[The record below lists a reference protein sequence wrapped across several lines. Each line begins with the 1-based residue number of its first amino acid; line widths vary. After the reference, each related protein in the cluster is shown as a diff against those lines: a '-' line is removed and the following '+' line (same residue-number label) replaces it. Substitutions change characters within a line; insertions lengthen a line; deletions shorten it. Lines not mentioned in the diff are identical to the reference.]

1 MITIDLITG
10 FLGSGKTTF
19 IEKYARWLVAKGE
32 RVCILEN
39 DYGAINIDRVL
50 LQDLL
55 GPNCELEMVVGGDGA
70 EAHQRRFRTK
80 LISMAMLGYTR
91 VLVEPSGIYDIDEFF
106 DTLYEEPL
114 DRWYEVGSVLAIVD
128 ARLDPALSAA
138 SRYLL
143 ASEAANAGKIILSK
157 LPAAASTP
165 EAAETQP
172 EANRTA
178 GIDTDRRDDRRQGA
192 MTAAVDDTEQS
203 ATTAAVVDIDQ
214 HPTVAQNDTIRQTLA
229 ILNQVMEEL
238 QCTRRFAYPADV
250 LAKPWAQLEDA
261 DFRMLENAGYRHVS
275 FLKQAVAE
283 EDAYQSLFYMHYE
296 TTPEDLQTRV
306 LKLLMDPAAG
316 HVLRIKGFS
325 SGLEL
330 NVTKDERHFRPLTAP
345 TEDVIIVIGED
356 LRKDIVTSYFPGAV
370 TV

>member
-128 ARLDPALSAA
+128 ARLDPTLSEA

-143 ASEAANAGKIILSK
+143 ASEAANAGKLILSK

-165 EAAETQP
+165 EPDEVPP

-178 GIDTDRRDDRRQGA
+178 GIDADRRDDRRQGA
-192 MTAAVDDTEQS
+192 MTAAV
-203 ATTAAVVDIDQ
+203 VDIDQ
-214 HPTVAQNDTIRQTLA
+214 HTADAQNDAIRQTLA
-229 ILNQVMEEL
+229 ILNQAMEEL

-250 LAKPWAQLEDA
+250 LAKPWDKLEDA
-261 DFRMLENAGYRHVS
+261 DFQMLEAAGYRHVS
-275 FLKQAVAE
+275 FLKKAVAE
-283 EDAYQSLFYMHYE
+283 EYAYQSLFYMHYE
-296 TTPEDLQTRV
+296 TTPKDLQTRV
-306 LKLLMDPAAG
+306 LKLLTDPAAG

-330 NVTKDERHFRPLTAP
+330 NVSKDERHFRPLTTP
-345 TEDVIIVIGED
+345 TEDVIIVIGEG
-356 LRKDIVTSYFPGAV
+356 LRKDVVATYFPGAV

>member
-19 IEKYARWLVAKGE
+19 IEKYARWLVARGE

-91 VLVEPSGIYDIDEFF
+91 VLVEPSGIYDVDEFF
-106 DTLYEEPL
+106 DTLYEDPL

-128 ARLDPALSAA
+128 ARLDPDLSPA

-157 LPAAASTP
+157 L
-165 EAAETQP
+165 
-172 EANRTA
+172 
-178 GIDTDRRDDRRQGA
+178 
-192 MTAAVDDTEQS
+192 AVD
-203 ATTAAVVDIDQ
+203 
-214 HPTVAQNDTIRQTLA
+214 AQNDTIRQTLA
-229 ILNQVMEEL
+229 ILNQAMEEL
-238 QCTRRFAYPADV
+238 QCARRFAYPADV
-250 LAKPWAQLEDA
+250 LAKPWDQLEDA
-261 DFRMLENAGYRHVS
+261 DFQMLEAAGYRHVS
-275 FLKQAVAE
+275 FLKKAVAE

-306 LKLLMDPAAG
+306 LKLLTDPAAG

-330 NVTKDERHFRPLTAP
+330 NVTKDERHFRPLTTP
-345 TEDVIIVIGED
+345 TEDVIIVIGEG
-356 LRKDIVTSYFPGAV
+356 LRKDVVATYFPGAV

>member
-106 DTLYEEPL
+106 DSLYEEPL

-128 ARLDPALSAA
+128 ARLDPDLSPA

-143 ASEAANAGKIILSK
+143 ASEAAGAGKIILSK
-157 LPAAASTP
+157 LS
-165 EAAETQP
+165 E
-172 EANRTA
+172 
-178 GIDTDRRDDRRQGA
+178 DT
-192 MTAAVDDTEQS
+192 
-203 ATTAAVVDIDQ
+203 
-214 HPTVAQNDTIRQTLA
+214 QNDAIAQTLA
-229 ILNQVMEEL
+229 LLNQAMEEV
-238 QCTRRFAYPADV
+238 QCARRFAYPADV
-250 LAKPWAQLEDA
+250 LAKPWDQLEDT
-261 DFRMLENAGYRHVS
+261 DFQMLEAAGYRHVS
-275 FLKQAVAE
+275 FLKKAVAE

-296 TTPEDLQTRV
+296 TTPEDLQVRV
-306 LKLLMDPAAG
+306 LKLLEDPAAG

-330 NVTKDERHFRPLTAP
+330 NVTKDERHFRPLSVP
-345 TEDVIIVIGED
+345 TEDVIIVIGEA
-356 LRKDIVTSYFPGAV
+356 LRKDIVAGYFPGAV

>member
-114 DRWYEVGSVLAIVD
+114 DRWYELGSVLAIVD
-128 ARLDPALSAA
+128 AQLDPDLSPA

-143 ASEAANAGKIILSK
+143 ATEAAGAGKIILSK
-157 LPAAASTP
+157 LS
-165 EAAETQP
+165 E
-172 EANRTA
+172 
-178 GIDTDRRDDRRQGA
+178 DT
-192 MTAAVDDTEQS
+192 
-203 ATTAAVVDIDQ
+203 
-214 HPTVAQNDTIRQTLA
+214 QNDVIGQTLA
-229 ILNQVMEEL
+229 VLNQAMEEV
-238 QCTRRFAYPADV
+238 QCARRFAYPADV
-250 LAKPWAQLEDA
+250 LAKPWGQLEDT
-261 DFRMLENAGYRHVS
+261 DFQMLEAAGYRHVS
-275 FLKQAVAE
+275 FLKKAVAE

-296 TTPEDLQTRV
+296 TTPEDLQARV
-306 LKLLMDPAAG
+306 LKLLVDPAAG

-330 NVTKDERHFRPLTAP
+330 NVTKDERHFRPLSVP
-345 TEDVIIVIGED
+345 TEDVIIVIGEG
-356 LRKDIVTSYFPGAV
+356 LRKDIVAGYFPGAV

>member
-128 ARLDPALSAA
+128 ARLDPELSPA

-157 LPAAASTP
+157 LPAAALMP
-165 EAAETQP
+165 EDTETQP
-172 EANRTA
+172 AEDSATRIEV
-178 GIDTDRRDDRRQGA
+178 GRRDAQQHT
-192 MTAAVDDTEQS
+192 M
-203 ATTAAVVDIDQ
+203 TAAVVDIDQ
-214 HPTVAQNDTIRQTLA
+214 HPTVAQDDVVAQTLA
-229 ILNQVMEEL
+229 ILNQAMAEV

-250 LAKPWAQLEDA
+250 LAKPWDQLEDA
-261 DFRMLENAGYRHVS
+261 DFQMLAAAGYRHVS
-275 FLKQAVAE
+275 FLKRAVAE

-296 TTPEDLQTRV
+296 TTAKDLQARV
-306 LKLLMDPAAG
+306 LKLLEDPAAG

-330 NVTKDERHFRPLTAP
+330 NVTKDERHFCPLTTP
-345 TEDVIIVIGED
+345 TEDVIIVIGEG
-356 LRKDIVTSYFPGAV
+356 LRKDIVAGYFPGAV

>member
-55 GPNCELEMVVGGDGA
+55 GPNCELEMVVSGDGA

-91 VLVEPSGIYDIDEFF
+91 VLVEPSGIYDVDEFF

-128 ARLDPALSAA
+128 ARLDPGLSPA

-143 ASEAANAGKIILSK
+143 ATEAAGAGKIILSK
-157 LPAAASTP
+157 MS
-165 EAAETQP
+165 E
-172 EANRTA
+172 
-178 GIDTDRRDDRRQGA
+178 DT
-192 MTAAVDDTEQS
+192 
-203 ATTAAVVDIDQ
+203 
-214 HPTVAQNDTIRQTLA
+214 QNDTIAQTLA
-229 ILNQVMEEL
+229 ILNQAMEEV

-250 LAKPWAQLEDA
+250 LAKPWDQLEDT
-261 DFRMLENAGYRHVS
+261 DFQMLEAAGYRHVS
-275 FLKQAVAE
+275 FLKKAITE

-296 TTPEDLQTRV
+296 TTPEDLQARV
-306 LKLLMDPAAG
+306 LKLLVDPAAG

-330 NVTKDERHFRPLTAP
+330 NVTKDERHFRPLSVP
-345 TEDVIIVIGED
+345 TEDVIIVIGEG
-356 LRKDIVTSYFPGAV
+356 LRKDIVAGYFPGAV

>member
-19 IEKYARWLVAKGE
+19 IEKYARWLVARGE

-91 VLVEPSGIYDIDEFF
+91 VLVEPSGIYDVDEFF

-114 DRWYEVGSVLAIVD
+114 DRWYEVGSVLAIID
-128 ARLDPALSAA
+128 ARLDPELSAA

-143 ASEAANAGKIILSK
+143 ASEAAGAGKIILSK
-157 LPAAASTP
+157 LPAAALTP
-165 EAAETQP
+165 EDTETQP
-172 EANRTA
+172 AEDSAARIEA
-178 GIDTDRRDDRRQGA
+178 DRRDARQ
-192 MTAAVDDTEQS
+192 QR
-203 ATTAAVVDIDQ
+203 ATTAAVDNIDQ
-214 HPTVAQNDTIRQTLA
+214 HPTDVQNDIAQTLA
-229 ILNQVMEEL
+229 ILNQAMEEV
-238 QCTRRFAYPADV
+238 QCARRFAYPADV
-250 LAKPWAQLEDA
+250 LAKPWDQLEDA
-261 DFRMLENAGYRHVS
+261 DFQMLENAGYRHVGY
-275 FLKQAVAE
+275 LKKAVAE
-283 EDAYQSLFYMHYE
+283 EDAYRSLFYMHYE

-306 LKLLMDPAAG
+306 LKLLTDPAAG
-316 HVLRIKGFS
+316 RILRIKGFS

-330 NVTKDERHFRPLTAP
+330 NITKDERHFRPLTAP
-345 TEDVIIVIGED
+345 TEDVIIVIGEG
-356 LRKDIVTSYFPGAV
+356 LRKDVVATYFPGAV

>member
-91 VLVEPSGIYDIDEFF
+91 VLVEPSGIYDVDEFF

-114 DRWYEVGSVLAIVD
+114 DRWYELGSVLTIID
-128 ARLDPALSAA
+128 ARLDPGLSSA

-143 ASEAANAGKIILSK
+143 ASEAAGAGKIILSK
-157 LPAAASTP
+157 LS
-165 EAAETQP
+165 E
-172 EANRTA
+172 
-178 GIDTDRRDDRRQGA
+178 DT
-192 MTAAVDDTEQS
+192 
-203 ATTAAVVDIDQ
+203 
-214 HPTVAQNDTIRQTLA
+214 QNDTIAQTLA
-229 ILNQVMEEL
+229 LLNQAMEEL
-238 QCTRRFAYPADV
+238 QCSRRFSYPNDV
-250 LAKPWAQLEDA
+250 LAKPWDQLEDA
-261 DFRMLENAGYRHVS
+261 DFQMLEAAGYRHDS
-275 FLKQAVAE
+275 FLKKAVTE

-296 TTPEDLQTRV
+296 TTPEDLRARV
-306 LKLLMDPAAG
+306 LKLLEDPAAG

-356 LRKDIVTSYFPGAV
+356 LRKDIVAGYFPGAV

>member
-19 IEKYARWLVAKGE
+19 IERYARWLVAKGE

-114 DRWYEVGSVLAIVD
+114 DRWYKLGSVLAIVD
-128 ARLDPALSAA
+128 ARLDPELSAA

-143 ASEAANAGKIILSK
+143 ASEAAGAGKIILSK
-157 LPAAASTP
+157 LTAAASAP
-165 EAAETQP
+165 EADETQP
-172 EANRTA
+172 SASSG
-178 GIDTDRRDDRRQGA
+178 GIDEACPDDHP
-192 MTAAVDDTEQS
+192 QS
-203 ATTAAVVDIDQ
+203 AMNAAVVDIDQ
-214 HPTVAQNDTIRQTLA
+214 HPTDVQNDIARTLA
-229 ILNQVMEEL
+229 LLNQAMEEV

-250 LAKPWAQLEDA
+250 LAKPWDQLEDT
-261 DFRMLENAGYRHVS
+261 DFQMLEAAGYRHVS
-275 FLKQAVAE
+275 FLKKAVAE

-296 TTPEDLQTRV
+296 TTPEDLQARV
-306 LKLLMDPAAG
+306 LKLLEDPAAG

-330 NVTKDERHFRPLTAP
+330 NVTKDKRHFRPLTAP
-345 TEDVIIVIGED
+345 TEDVIIVIGEG
-356 LRKDIVTSYFPGAV
+356 LRKDIVAGYFPGAV

>member
-19 IEKYARWLVAKGE
+19 IEKYARWLVTKGE

-91 VLVEPSGIYDIDEFF
+91 VLVEPSGIYDVDEFF

-128 ARLDPALSAA
+128 ARLDPELSAA

-143 ASEAANAGKIILSK
+143 ASEAAGAGKIILSK
-157 LPAAASTP
+157 L
-165 EAAETQP
+165 
-172 EANRTA
+172 
-178 GIDTDRRDDRRQGA
+178 TD
-192 MTAAVDDTEQS
+192 V
-203 ATTAAVVDIDQ
+203 
-214 HPTVAQNDTIRQTLA
+214 QNDIARTLVL
-229 ILNQVMEEL
+229 LNQAMEEV

-250 LAKPWAQLEDA
+250 LAKPWDQLEDA
-261 DFRMLENAGYRHVS
+261 DFQMLEAAGYRHVS
-275 FLKQAVAE
+275 FLKKAVAE

-296 TTPEDLQTRV
+296 TTPEDLQARV
-306 LKLLMDPAAG
+306 LKLLEDPAAG

-356 LRKDIVTSYFPGAV
+356 LRKDIVAGYFPGAV

>member
-19 IEKYARWLVAKGE
+19 IKKYARWLVAKGE

-91 VLVEPSGIYDIDEFF
+91 VLVEPSGIYDVDEFF

-114 DRWYEVGSVLAIVD
+114 DRWYELGSVLTIVD
-128 ARLDPALSAA
+128 ARLDPGLSPA

-157 LPAAASTP
+157 LS
-165 EAAETQP
+165 E
-172 EANRTA
+172 
-178 GIDTDRRDDRRQGA
+178 DT
-192 MTAAVDDTEQS
+192 
-203 ATTAAVVDIDQ
+203 
-214 HPTVAQNDTIRQTLA
+214 QNDIIGQTLA
-229 ILNQVMEEL
+229 ILNQAMEEL
-238 QCTRRFAYPADV
+238 QCSRRFSYPNDV
-250 LAKPWAQLEDA
+250 LAKPWDQLEDS
-261 DFRMLENAGYRHVS
+261 DFRMLEAAGYRHVS
-275 FLKQAVAE
+275 FLKKAVAE
-283 EDAYQSLFYMHYE
+283 EGAYQSLFYMHYE
-296 TTPEDLQTRV
+296 TTPEDLRARV
-306 LKLLMDPAAG
+306 LKLLEDPAAG

-345 TEDVIIVIGED
+345 TEDVIIVIGEA
-356 LRKDIVTSYFPGAV
+356 LRKDIVAGYFPGAV

>member
-19 IEKYARWLVAKGE
+19 IENYARWLVAKGE

-114 DRWYEVGSVLAIVD
+114 DRWYELGSVLAIVD
-128 ARLDPALSAA
+128 ARLDPDLSPA

-143 ASEAANAGKIILSK
+143 ATEAAGAGKIILSK
-157 LPAAASTP
+157 LS
-165 EAAETQP
+165 E
-172 EANRTA
+172 
-178 GIDTDRRDDRRQGA
+178 DT
-192 MTAAVDDTEQS
+192 
-203 ATTAAVVDIDQ
+203 
-214 HPTVAQNDTIRQTLA
+214 QNDVIGQTLA
-229 ILNQVMEEL
+229 VLNQAMEEV

-250 LAKPWAQLEDA
+250 LAKPWDQLA
-261 DFRMLENAGYRHVS
+261 DTDFQMLEAAGYRHVS
-275 FLKQAVAE
+275 FLKKAITE

-296 TTPEDLQTRV
+296 TTPEDLKVRV
-306 LKLLMDPAAG
+306 LKLLVDPAAG

-330 NVTKDERHFRPLTAP
+330 NVTKDERHFRPLSTP

-356 LRKDIVTSYFPGAV
+356 LRKDIVAGYFPGAV

>member
-55 GPNCELEMVVGGDGA
+55 GPKCELEMVVGGDGA

-128 ARLDPALSAA
+128 ARLDPGLSPA

-157 LPAAASTP
+157 LAA
-165 EAAETQP
+165 
-172 EANRTA
+172 
-178 GIDTDRRDDRRQGA
+178 D
-192 MTAAVDDTEQS
+192 
-203 ATTAAVVDIDQ
+203 
-214 HPTVAQNDTIRQTLA
+214 AQNGIAQTLA
-229 ILNQVMEEL
+229 LLNQAMEEL

-250 LAKPWAQLEDA
+250 LAKPWEQLEDA
-261 DFRMLENAGYRHVS
+261 DFQMLENAGYRHVS
-275 FLKQAVAE
+275 FLKKAVAE

-296 TTPEDLQTRV
+296 TTPEDLKERV
-306 LKLLMDPAAG
+306 LKLLVDPAAG

-330 NVTKDERHFRPLTAP
+330 NVTKDERHFRPLTVP
-345 TEDVIIVIGED
+345 TEDVIIVIGEG
-356 LRKDIVTSYFPGAV
+356 LRKDVVASYFPGAV

>member
-1 MITIDLITG
+1 MIKIDLITG

-19 IEKYARWLVAKGE
+19 IEKYARWLVARGE

-128 ARLDPALSAA
+128 ARLDPDLSPA

-143 ASEAANAGKIILSK
+143 ATEAAGAGKIILSK
-157 LPAAASTP
+157 LS
-165 EAAETQP
+165 E
-172 EANRTA
+172 
-178 GIDTDRRDDRRQGA
+178 DT
-192 MTAAVDDTEQS
+192 
-203 ATTAAVVDIDQ
+203 
-214 HPTVAQNDTIRQTLA
+214 QNDTIGQTLA
-229 ILNQVMEEL
+229 VLNQAMEEL

-250 LAKPWAQLEDA
+250 LAKPWDQLEDT
-261 DFRMLENAGYRHVS
+261 DFQMLEAAGYRHVS
-275 FLKQAVAE
+275 FLKKAIAE

-296 TTPEDLQTRV
+296 TTPEDLQARV
-306 LKLLMDPAAG
+306 LKLLVDPAAG

-330 NVTKDERHFRPLTAP
+330 NVTKDERHFRPLSVP
-345 TEDVIIVIGED
+345 TEDVIIVIGEG
-356 LRKDIVTSYFPGAV
+356 LRKDIVAGYFPGAV

>member
-19 IEKYARWLVAKGE
+19 IENYARWLVAKGE

-114 DRWYEVGSVLAIVD
+114 DRWYELGSVLTIVD
-128 ARLDPALSAA
+128 ARLDPGLSPA

-143 ASEAANAGKIILSK
+143 ATEAAGAGKIILSK
-157 LPAAASTP
+157 LS
-165 EAAETQP
+165 E
-172 EANRTA
+172 
-178 GIDTDRRDDRRQGA
+178 DT
-192 MTAAVDDTEQS
+192 
-203 ATTAAVVDIDQ
+203 
-214 HPTVAQNDTIRQTLA
+214 QNDVIGQTLA
-229 ILNQVMEEL
+229 VLNQAMEEV

-250 LAKPWAQLEDA
+250 LAKPWDQLEDT
-261 DFRMLENAGYRHVS
+261 DFQMLEAAGYRHVS
-275 FLKQAVAE
+275 FLKKAIAE

-296 TTPEDLQTRV
+296 TTPEDLQARV
-306 LKLLMDPAAG
+306 LKLLVDPAAG

-330 NVTKDERHFRPLTAP
+330 NVTKDERHFRPLSVP
-345 TEDVIIVIGED
+345 TEDVIIVIGEG
-356 LRKDIVTSYFPGAV
+356 LRKDIVAGYFPGSV

>member
-19 IEKYARWLVAKGE
+19 IEKYARWLIAKGD

-55 GPNCELEMVVGGDGA
+55 GPNCELEMVVGGDEA
-70 EAHQRRFRTK
+70 KAHQRRFRTK
-80 LISMAMLGYTR
+80 LISMAMLSYTR

-114 DRWYEVGSVLAIVD
+114 DRWYELGSVLTIVD
-128 ARLDPALSAA
+128 AQLDPDLSPA

-143 ASEAANAGKIILSK
+143 ATEAAGAGKIILSK
-157 LPAAASTP
+157 LS
-165 EAAETQP
+165 EDTQSDVI
-172 EANRTA
+172 
-178 GIDTDRRDDRRQGA
+178 G
-192 MTAAVDDTEQS
+192 
-203 ATTAAVVDIDQ
+203 
-214 HPTVAQNDTIRQTLA
+214 QTLA
-229 ILNQVMEEL
+229 VLNQAMEEL
-238 QCTRRFAYPADV
+238 QCARRFAYPADV
-250 LAKPWAQLEDA
+250 LAKPWDQLEDT
-261 DFRMLENAGYRHVS
+261 DFQMLEAAGYRHVS
-275 FLKQAVAE
+275 FLKKAITE

-296 TTPEDLQTRV
+296 TTPEDLQARV
-306 LKLLMDPAAG
+306 LKLLVDPAAG

-330 NVTKDERHFRPLTAP
+330 NVTKDERHFRPLSVP
-345 TEDVIIVIGED
+345 TEDVIIVIGEG
-356 LRKDIVTSYFPGAV
+356 LRKDIVAGYFPGAV

>member
-1 MITIDLITG
+1 MIKIDLITG

-19 IEKYARWLVAKGE
+19 IERYARWLVAKGE

-70 EAHQRRFRTK
+70 VAHQRRFRTK

-114 DRWYEVGSVLAIVD
+114 DRWYEVGSVLTIVD
-128 ARLDPALSAA
+128 ARLDPGLSPA

-157 LPAAASTP
+157 LPVTASVPKDDETLP
-165 EAAETQP
+165 AE
-172 EANRTA
+172 
-178 GIDTDRRDDRRQGA
+178 DS
-192 MTAAVDDTEQS
+192 AAVDN
-203 ATTAAVVDIDQ
+203 IDQ
-214 HPTVAQNDTIRQTLA
+214 HPVRAQNDVIGQTLA
-229 ILNQVMEEL
+229 VLNQTMEEV

-250 LAKPWAQLEDA
+250 LAKPWDQLEDS
-261 DFRMLENAGYRHVS
+261 DFQMLEAAGYRHVS
-275 FLKQAVAE
+275 FLKKAVAE

-296 TTPEDLQTRV
+296 TTPEDLKARV
-306 LKLLMDPAAG
+306 LRLLEDPAAG

-330 NVTKDERHFRPLTAP
+330 NVTKDERHFRPLSVP
-345 TEDVIIVIGED
+345 TEDVIIVIGEA
-356 LRKDIVTSYFPGAV
+356 LRKDIVTGYFPGAV

>member
-114 DRWYEVGSVLAIVD
+114 DRWYELGSVLAIVD
-128 ARLDPALSAA
+128 ARLDPDLSPA

-143 ASEAANAGKIILSK
+143 ATEAAGAGKIILSK
-157 LPAAASTP
+157 LS
-165 EAAETQP
+165 E
-172 EANRTA
+172 
-178 GIDTDRRDDRRQGA
+178 DT
-192 MTAAVDDTEQS
+192 
-203 ATTAAVVDIDQ
+203 
-214 HPTVAQNDTIRQTLA
+214 QNDTIAQTLA
-229 ILNQVMEEL
+229 ILNQAMEEV

-250 LAKPWAQLEDA
+250 LAKPWDQLEDT
-261 DFRMLENAGYRHVS
+261 DFQMLEAAGYRHVS
-275 FLKQAVAE
+275 FLKKAIAE

-296 TTPEDLQTRV
+296 TTPEDLQARV
-306 LKLLMDPAAG
+306 LKLLVDPAAG

-330 NVTKDERHFRPLTAP
+330 NVTKDERHFRPLSVP
-345 TEDVIIVIGED
+345 TEDVIIVIGEG
-356 LRKDIVTSYFPGAV
+356 LRKDIVAGYFPGAV

>member
-1 MITIDLITG
+1 MIKIDLITG

-19 IEKYARWLVAKGE
+19 IERYARWLVAKGE

-91 VLVEPSGIYDIDEFF
+91 VLVEPSGIYDVDEFF

-114 DRWYEVGSVLAIVD
+114 DRWYELGSVLTIVD
-128 ARLDPALSAA
+128 ARLDPGLSPA

-157 LPAAASTP
+157 LPVTASVPKDDETLP
-165 EAAETQP
+165 AE
-172 EANRTA
+172 
-178 GIDTDRRDDRRQGA
+178 DS
-192 MTAAVDDTEQS
+192 AAVDN
-203 ATTAAVVDIDQ
+203 IDQ
-214 HPTVAQNDTIRQTLA
+214 HPVRAQNDVIGQTLA
-229 ILNQVMEEL
+229 VLNQAMEEV

-250 LAKPWAQLEDA
+250 LAKPWDQLEDS
-261 DFRMLENAGYRHVS
+261 DFQMLEAAGYRHVS
-275 FLKQAVAE
+275 FLKKAVAE

-296 TTPEDLQTRV
+296 TTPEDLKARV
-306 LKLLMDPAAG
+306 LRLLEDPAAG

-330 NVTKDERHFRPLTAP
+330 NVTKDERHFRPLSVP
-345 TEDVIIVIGED
+345 TEDVIIVIGEG
-356 LRKDIVTSYFPGAV
+356 LRKDIVAGYFPGAV

>member
-19 IEKYARWLVAKGE
+19 IENYARWLVAKGE

-114 DRWYEVGSVLAIVD
+114 DRWYELGSVLAIVD
-128 ARLDPALSAA
+128 ARLDPDLSPA

-143 ASEAANAGKIILSK
+143 ATEAAGAGKIILSK
-157 LPAAASTP
+157 LS
-165 EAAETQP
+165 E
-172 EANRTA
+172 
-178 GIDTDRRDDRRQGA
+178 DT
-192 MTAAVDDTEQS
+192 
-203 ATTAAVVDIDQ
+203 
-214 HPTVAQNDTIRQTLA
+214 QNDVIGQTLA
-229 ILNQVMEEL
+229 VLNQAMEEV

-261 DFRMLENAGYRHVS
+261 DFQMLEAAGYRHVS
-275 FLKQAVAE
+275 FLKKAAAE

-296 TTPEDLQTRV
+296 TTPEDLQARV
-306 LKLLMDPAAG
+306 LKLIADPAAG

-330 NVTKDERHFRPLTAP
+330 NVTKDERHFRPLSVP
-345 TEDVIIVIGED
+345 TEDVIIVIGEG
-356 LRKDIVTSYFPGAV
+356 LRKDIVAGYFPGAV

>member
-1 MITIDLITG
+1 MNEYLRKVLQGASMIKIDLITG

-19 IEKYARWLVAKGE
+19 IEKYARWLVARGE

-91 VLVEPSGIYDIDEFF
+91 VLVEPSGIYDVDEFF

-114 DRWYEVGSVLAIVD
+114 DRWYELGSVLTIID
-128 ARLDPALSAA
+128 ARLDLGLSPA

-157 LPAAASTP
+157 LS
-165 EAAETQP
+165 E
-172 EANRTA
+172 
-178 GIDTDRRDDRRQGA
+178 DT
-192 MTAAVDDTEQS
+192 
-203 ATTAAVVDIDQ
+203 
-214 HPTVAQNDTIRQTLA
+214 QNDTIAQTLA
-229 ILNQVMEEL
+229 LLNQAMEEV
-238 QCTRRFAYPADV
+238 QCSRRFSYPNDV
-250 LAKPWAQLEDA
+250 LAKPWDQLA
-261 DFRMLENAGYRHVS
+261 DSDFQMLEAAGYRHVS
-275 FLKQAVAE
+275 FLKKAVTE

-296 TTPEDLQTRV
+296 TTPEDLRARV
-306 LKLLMDPAAG
+306 LKLLEDPAAG

-356 LRKDIVTSYFPGAV
+356 LRKDIVAGYFPGAV

>member
-19 IEKYARWLVAKGE
+19 IENYARWLVAKGE

-91 VLVEPSGIYDIDEFF
+91 VLVEPSGIYDVDEFF

-114 DRWYEVGSVLAIVD
+114 DRWYEVGSVLTIVD
-128 ARLDPALSAA
+128 AQLDPDLSPA

-143 ASEAANAGKIILSK
+143 ATEAAGAGKIILSK
-157 LPAAASTP
+157 LS
-165 EAAETQP
+165 E
-172 EANRTA
+172 
-178 GIDTDRRDDRRQGA
+178 DT
-192 MTAAVDDTEQS
+192 
-203 ATTAAVVDIDQ
+203 
-214 HPTVAQNDTIRQTLA
+214 QNDTIAQTLA
-229 ILNQVMEEL
+229 ILNQAMEEV

-250 LAKPWAQLEDA
+250 LAKPWDQLEDT
-261 DFRMLENAGYRHVS
+261 DFQMLEAAGYRHVS
-275 FLKQAVAE
+275 FLKKAVAE

-296 TTPEDLQTRV
+296 TTPEDLQARV
-306 LKLLMDPAAG
+306 LKLLADPAAG

-330 NVTKDERHFRPLTAP
+330 NVTKDERHFRPLSVP
-345 TEDVIIVIGED
+345 TEDVIIVIGEA
-356 LRKDIVTSYFPGAV
+356 LRKDIIAGYFPGAV

>member
-19 IEKYARWLVAKGE
+19 IEKYARWLVARGE

-91 VLVEPSGIYDIDEFF
+91 VLVEPSGIYDVDEFF

-128 ARLDPALSAA
+128 ARLDPELSAA

-157 LPAAASTP
+157 LAA
-165 EAAETQP
+165 
-172 EANRTA
+172 
-178 GIDTDRRDDRRQGA
+178 D
-192 MTAAVDDTEQS
+192 
-203 ATTAAVVDIDQ
+203 
-214 HPTVAQNDTIRQTLA
+214 AQNDAIRQTLA
-229 ILNQVMEEL
+229 ILNQAMEEL

-250 LAKPWAQLEDA
+250 LAKPWDQLEDA
-261 DFRMLENAGYRHVS
+261 DFQMLEAAGYRHVS
-275 FLKQAVAE
+275 FLKKAVAE

-296 TTPEDLQTRV
+296 TTPEDLKERV
-306 LKLLMDPAAG
+306 LKLLEDPAAG

-325 SGLEL
+325 SRLEL
-330 NVTKDERHFRPLTAP
+330 NVTKDERHFRPLTTP
-345 TEDVIIVIGED
+345 TEDVIIVIGEN
-356 LRKDIVTSYFPGAV
+356 LRKDIVAGYFPGAV

>member
-1 MITIDLITG
+1 MIKIDLITG

-19 IEKYARWLVAKGE
+19 IEKYARWLVARGE

-128 ARLDPALSAA
+128 ARLDPTLSAV

-157 LPAAASTP
+157 L
-165 EAAETQP
+165 
-172 EANRTA
+172 
-178 GIDTDRRDDRRQGA
+178 
-192 MTAAVDDTEQS
+192 AVD
-203 ATTAAVVDIDQ
+203 
-214 HPTVAQNDTIRQTLA
+214 AQNDAIKQTLA
-229 ILNQVMEEL
+229 ILNQAMEEL
-238 QCTRRFAYPADV
+238 QCARRFAYPADV
-250 LAKPWAQLEDA
+250 LAKPWDQLEDA
-261 DFRMLENAGYRHVS
+261 DFQMLENAGYRHVS
-275 FLKQAVAE
+275 YLKKAVAE

-296 TTPEDLQTRV
+296 TTPEDLKERV
-306 LKLLMDPAAG
+306 LKLLEDPAAG

-330 NVTKDERHFRPLTAP
+330 NVTKDERHFRPLTTP
-345 TEDVIIVIGED
+345 TEDVIIVIGEG
-356 LRKDIVTSYFPGAV
+356 LRKDIVAGYFPGAV

>member
-91 VLVEPSGIYDIDEFF
+91 VLVEPSGIYDVDEFF

-114 DRWYEVGSVLAIVD
+114 DRWYELGSVLAIVD
-128 ARLDPALSAA
+128 ARLDPGLSPA

-157 LPAAASTP
+157 LS
-165 EAAETQP
+165 E
-172 EANRTA
+172 
-178 GIDTDRRDDRRQGA
+178 DT
-192 MTAAVDDTEQS
+192 
-203 ATTAAVVDIDQ
+203 
-214 HPTVAQNDTIRQTLA
+214 QNDTIAQTLA
-229 ILNQVMEEL
+229 LLNQAMEEV
-238 QCTRRFAYPADV
+238 QCSRRFSYPNDV
-250 LAKPWAQLEDA
+250 LAKPWDQLEDS
-261 DFRMLENAGYRHVS
+261 DFRMLEAAGYRHVS
-275 FLKQAVAE
+275 FLKKAVAE
-283 EDAYQSLFYMHYE
+283 EGAYQSLFYMHYE
-296 TTPEDLQTRV
+296 TTPEDLRARV
-306 LKLLMDPAAG
+306 LKLLKDPAAG
-316 HVLRIKGFS
+316 HVLRIKGFT

-345 TEDVIIVIGED
+345 TEDVIIVIGEG
-356 LRKDIVTSYFPGAV
+356 LRKDIVAGYFPGAV

>member
-19 IEKYARWLVAKGE
+19 IENYARWLVAKGE

-114 DRWYEVGSVLAIVD
+114 DRWYELGSVLAIVD
-128 ARLDPALSAA
+128 ARLDPDLSPA

-143 ASEAANAGKIILSK
+143 ATEAAGAGKIILSK
-157 LPAAASTP
+157 LS
-165 EAAETQP
+165 E
-172 EANRTA
+172 
-178 GIDTDRRDDRRQGA
+178 DT
-192 MTAAVDDTEQS
+192 
-203 ATTAAVVDIDQ
+203 
-214 HPTVAQNDTIRQTLA
+214 QNDTIGQTLA
-229 ILNQVMEEL
+229 VLNQAMEEV

-250 LAKPWAQLEDA
+250 LAKPWAQLA
-261 DFRMLENAGYRHVS
+261 DTDFQMLEAAGYRHVS
-275 FLKQAVAE
+275 FLKRAVAE

-296 TTPEDLQTRV
+296 TTPEDLQARV
-306 LKLLMDPAAG
+306 LKLLADPAAG

-330 NVTKDERHFRPLTAP
+330 NVTKDERHFRPLSVP
-345 TEDVIIVIGED
+345 TEDVIIVIGEG
-356 LRKDIVTSYFPGAV
+356 LRKDIVAGYFPGAV

>member
-1 MITIDLITG
+1 MIKIDLITG

-19 IEKYARWLVAKGE
+19 IEKYARWLVARGE

-70 EAHQRRFRTK
+70 EAHQRRFHTK

-91 VLVEPSGIYDIDEFF
+91 VLVEPSGIYDVDEFF

-157 LPAAASTP
+157 LPVVASAP
-165 EAAETQP
+165 KPDEAQP
-172 EANRTA
+172 GANRTA
-178 GIDTDRRDDRRQGA
+178 GIDTDRRDDLRQGA
-192 MTAAVDDTEQS
+192 MTT
-203 ATTAAVVDIDQ
+203 AVVDIAQ
-214 HPTVAQNDTIRQTLA
+214 HPASTNDDVVAQTLA
-229 ILNQVMEEL
+229 ILNQAVEEV
-238 QCTRRFAYPADV
+238 QCARRFAYPADV
-250 LAKPWAQLEDA
+250 LAKPWDQLEDA
-261 DFRMLENAGYRHVS
+261 DFQMLEAAGYRHVS
-275 FLKQAVAE
+275 FLKKAVAE

-296 TTPEDLQTRV
+296 TTPENLQKRV
-306 LKLLMDPAAG
+306 LKLLENPAAG

-330 NVTKDERHFRPLTAP
+330 NVTKDERHFRPLTTP
-345 TEDVIIVIGED
+345 TEDVIIVIGEG
-356 LRKDIVTSYFPGAV
+356 LRKDIVAGYFPGAV

>member
-1 MITIDLITG
+1 MIKIDLITG

-19 IEKYARWLVAKGE
+19 IEKYARWLVARGE

-128 ARLDPALSAA
+128 ARLDPDLSAA

-157 LPAAASTP
+157 MP
-165 EAAETQP
+165 
-172 EANRTA
+172 
-178 GIDTDRRDDRRQGA
+178 TD
-192 MTAAVDDTEQS
+192 
-203 ATTAAVVDIDQ
+203 
-214 HPTVAQNDTIRQTLA
+214 AQNDIAQTLA
-229 ILNQVMEEL
+229 ILNQAMVEV
-238 QCTRRFAYPADV
+238 QCKRRFSYPDDV
-250 LAKPWAQLEDA
+250 LAKPWAQLEEA
-261 DFRMLENAGYRHVS
+261 DFQMLEAAGYQHVS
-275 FLKQAVAE
+275 FLKKAIAE
-283 EDAYQSLFYMHYE
+283 EDAYQSLF
-296 TTPEDLQTRV
+296 
-306 LKLLMDPAAG
+306 
-316 HVLRIKGFS
+316 
-325 SGLEL
+325 
-330 NVTKDERHFRPLTAP
+330 
-345 TEDVIIVIGED
+345 
-356 LRKDIVTSYFPGAV
+356 
-370 TV
+370 

>member
-91 VLVEPSGIYDIDEFF
+91 VLVEPSGIYDVDEFF

-128 ARLDPALSAA
+128 ARLDPDLSPA

-157 LPAAASTP
+157 LPG
-165 EAAETQP
+165 
-172 EANRTA
+172 N
-178 GIDTDRRDDRRQGA
+178 
-192 MTAAVDDTEQS
+192 
-203 ATTAAVVDIDQ
+203 
-214 HPTVAQNDTIRQTLA
+214 VAQTLA
-229 ILNQVMEEL
+229 ILNQAMEEV
-238 QCTRRFAYPADV
+238 QCARRFAYPADV
-250 LAKPWAQLEDA
+250 LAKPWDQLAEA
-261 DFRMLENAGYRHVS
+261 DFQMLEAAGYRHVS
-275 FLKQAVAE
+275 FLKKAVAE

-296 TTPEDLQTRV
+296 TTPEDLQERV
-306 LKLLMDPAAG
+306 LKLLEDPAAG

-345 TEDVIIVIGED
+345 TEDVIIVIGEG
-356 LRKDIVTSYFPGAV
+356 LRKDIVAGYFPGAV

>member
-19 IEKYARWLVAKGE
+19 IENYARWLVAKGE

-91 VLVEPSGIYDIDEFF
+91 VLVEPSGIYDVDEFF

-114 DRWYEVGSVLAIVD
+114 DRWYEVGSVLTIVD
-128 ARLDPALSAA
+128 ARLDPGLSPA

-143 ASEAANAGKIILSK
+143 ASEAAGAGKIILSK
-157 LPAAASTP
+157 LS
-165 EAAETQP
+165 E
-172 EANRTA
+172 
-178 GIDTDRRDDRRQGA
+178 DT
-192 MTAAVDDTEQS
+192 
-203 ATTAAVVDIDQ
+203 
-214 HPTVAQNDTIRQTLA
+214 QNDTIAQTLA
-229 ILNQVMEEL
+229 ILNQAMEEL

-250 LAKPWAQLEDA
+250 LAKPWDQLEDT
-261 DFRMLENAGYRHVS
+261 DFQMLEAAGYRHVS
-275 FLKQAVAE
+275 FLKKAVAE

-296 TTPEDLQTRV
+296 TTPEDLQARV
-306 LKLLMDPAAG
+306 LKLLADPAAG

-345 TEDVIIVIGED
+345 TEDVIIVIGEG
-356 LRKDIVTSYFPGAV
+356 LRKDIVAGYFPGAV

>member
-19 IEKYARWLVAKGE
+19 IKKYARWLVAKGE

-128 ARLDPALSAA
+128 ARLDPELSAA

-143 ASEAANAGKIILSK
+143 ASEAAGAGKIILSK
-157 LPAAASTP
+157 LS
-165 EAAETQP
+165 E
-172 EANRTA
+172 
-178 GIDTDRRDDRRQGA
+178 DT
-192 MTAAVDDTEQS
+192 
-203 ATTAAVVDIDQ
+203 
-214 HPTVAQNDTIRQTLA
+214 QNDTIAQTLA
-229 ILNQVMEEL
+229 LLNQAMEEL
-238 QCTRRFAYPADV
+238 QCSRRFSYPNDV
-250 LAKPWAQLEDA
+250 LAKPWDQLEDA
-261 DFRMLENAGYRHVS
+261 DFQMLEAAGYRHVS
-275 FLKQAVAE
+275 FLKKAVAE
-283 EDAYQSLFYMHYE
+283 EGAYQSLFYMHYE
-296 TTPEDLQTRV
+296 TTPEDLRARV
-306 LKLLMDPAAG
+306 LKLLEDPAAG

-345 TEDVIIVIGED
+345 TEDVIIVIGEG
-356 LRKDIVTSYFPGAV
+356 LRKDIVAGYFPGAV

>member
-114 DRWYEVGSVLAIVD
+114 DRWYELGSVLTIVD
-128 ARLDPALSAA
+128 AQLDPDLSPA

-143 ASEAANAGKIILSK
+143 ATEAAGAGKIILSK
-157 LPAAASTP
+157 LS
-165 EAAETQP
+165 E
-172 EANRTA
+172 
-178 GIDTDRRDDRRQGA
+178 DT
-192 MTAAVDDTEQS
+192 
-203 ATTAAVVDIDQ
+203 
-214 HPTVAQNDTIRQTLA
+214 QNDVIGQTLA
-229 ILNQVMEEL
+229 VLNQAMEEL

-250 LAKPWAQLEDA
+250 LAKPWDQLEDT
-261 DFRMLENAGYRHVS
+261 DFQMLEAAGYRHVS
-275 FLKQAVAE
+275 FLKKAIAE

-296 TTPEDLQTRV
+296 TTPEDLQARV
-306 LKLLMDPAAG
+306 LKLLVDPAAG

-330 NVTKDERHFRPLTAP
+330 NVTKDERHFRPLSVP

-356 LRKDIVTSYFPGAV
+356 LRKDIVAGYFPGAV

>member
-19 IEKYARWLVAKGE
+19 IENYARWLVAKGE

-114 DRWYEVGSVLAIVD
+114 DRWYELGSVLAIVD
-128 ARLDPALSAA
+128 TRLDPDLSPA

-143 ASEAANAGKIILSK
+143 ATEAAGAGKIILSK
-157 LPAAASTP
+157 LS
-165 EAAETQP
+165 E
-172 EANRTA
+172 
-178 GIDTDRRDDRRQGA
+178 DT
-192 MTAAVDDTEQS
+192 
-203 ATTAAVVDIDQ
+203 
-214 HPTVAQNDTIRQTLA
+214 QNDVIGQTLA
-229 ILNQVMEEL
+229 VLNQAMEEV

-261 DFRMLENAGYRHVS
+261 DFQMLEAAGYRHVS
-275 FLKQAVAE
+275 FLKKAVAE

-296 TTPEDLQTRV
+296 TTPEDLQARV
-306 LKLLMDPAAG
+306 LKLIADPAAG

-330 NVTKDERHFRPLTAP
+330 NVTKDERHFRPLSVP
-345 TEDVIIVIGED
+345 TEDVIIVIGEG
-356 LRKDIVTSYFPGAV
+356 LRKDIVAGYFPGAV

>member
-114 DRWYEVGSVLAIVD
+114 DRWYELGSVLAIVD
-128 ARLDPALSAA
+128 ARLDPDLSPA

-143 ASEAANAGKIILSK
+143 ATEAAGAGKIILSK
-157 LPAAASTP
+157 LS
-165 EAAETQP
+165 E
-172 EANRTA
+172 
-178 GIDTDRRDDRRQGA
+178 DT
-192 MTAAVDDTEQS
+192 
-203 ATTAAVVDIDQ
+203 
-214 HPTVAQNDTIRQTLA
+214 QNDTIGQTLA
-229 ILNQVMEEL
+229 VLNQAMEEV
-238 QCTRRFAYPADV
+238 QCARRFAYPADV
-250 LAKPWAQLEDA
+250 LAKPWDQLEDT
-261 DFRMLENAGYRHVS
+261 DFQMLEAAGYRHVS
-275 FLKQAVAE
+275 FLKKAVAE

-296 TTPEDLQTRV
+296 TTPEDLQARV
-306 LKLLMDPAAG
+306 LKLLADSAAG

-330 NVTKDERHFRPLTAP
+330 NVTKDERHFRPLSAP
-345 TEDVIIVIGED
+345 TEDVIIVIGEG
-356 LRKDIVTSYFPGAV
+356 LRKDIVAGYFPRAV

>member
-19 IEKYARWLVAKGE
+19 IRHYARYLMAQGE

-91 VLVEPSGIYDIDEFF
+91 VIVEPSGIYDVDEFF
-106 DTLYEEPL
+106 DTLYEDPL
-114 DRWYEVGSVLAIVD
+114 DCWYELGSVLTIVD
-128 ARLDPALSAA
+128 ARLDPNLSAA

-157 LPAAASTP
+157 LPAASSPQEADETP
-165 EAAETQP
+165 VADS
-172 EANRTA
+172 TA
-178 GIDTDRRDDRRQGA
+178 GIDAGCPDARQQRATIAAVDGTEQSA
-192 MTAAVDDTEQS
+192 MTAAVDN
-203 ATTAAVVDIDQ
+203 IDQ
-214 HPTVAQNDTIRQTLA
+214 HPTDAQSDAIIRTLA
-229 ILNQVMEEL
+229 ILNQTMEEV
-238 QCTRRFAYPADV
+238 QCARRFAYPADV
-250 LAKPWAQLEDA
+250 LAKPWDQLEDT
-261 DFRMLENAGYRHVS
+261 DYQMLEVAGYRHVS
-275 FLKQAVAE
+275 FLKKAVAE

-296 TTPEDLQTRV
+296 TTPEDLQARV
-306 LKLLMDPAAG
+306 LKLLADPAAG

-345 TEDVIIVIGED
+345 TEDVIIVIGEG
-356 LRKDIVTSYFPGAV
+356 LRKDIVAGYFPGAV

>member
-19 IEKYARWLVAKGE
+19 IERYARWLVAKGE

-114 DRWYEVGSVLAIVD
+114 DRWYEVGSVLTIVD
-128 ARLDPALSAA
+128 ARLDPGLSPA

-143 ASEAANAGKIILSK
+143 ASEAAGAGKIILSK
-157 LPAAASTP
+157 LPVTASVPKDDETLP
-165 EAAETQP
+165 AE
-172 EANRTA
+172 
-178 GIDTDRRDDRRQGA
+178 DS
-192 MTAAVDDTEQS
+192 AAVDN
-203 ATTAAVVDIDQ
+203 IDQ
-214 HPTVAQNDTIRQTLA
+214 HPVRAQNDVIGQTLA
-229 ILNQVMEEL
+229 VLNQAMEEL
-238 QCTRRFAYPADV
+238 QCARRFAYPTDV

-261 DFRMLENAGYRHVS
+261 DFQMLEAAGYRHVS
-275 FLKQAVAE
+275 FLKKAVAE

-296 TTPEDLQTRV
+296 TTPEDLQARV
-306 LKLLMDPAAG
+306 LKLLADPAAG

-330 NVTKDERHFRPLTAP
+330 NVTKDERHFRPLSVP
-345 TEDVIIVIGED
+345 TEDVIIVIGEG
-356 LRKDIVTSYFPGAV
+356 LRKDIVAGYFPGAV

>member
-91 VLVEPSGIYDIDEFF
+91 VLVEPSGIYDVDEFF

-128 ARLDPALSAA
+128 ARLDPGLSPA

-143 ASEAANAGKIILSK
+143 ASEAAGAGKIILSK
-157 LPAAASTP
+157 LPVTASTA
-165 EAAETQP
+165 EDSAAG
-172 EANRTA
+172 NDA
-178 GIDTDRRDDRRQGA
+178 GCPDAHPQRA
-192 MTAAVDDTEQS
+192 MTAPVDN
-203 ATTAAVVDIDQ
+203 IDQ
-214 HPTVAQNDTIRQTLA
+214 HPERAQNDVIGQTLA
-229 ILNQVMEEL
+229 VLNQAMEEV

-250 LAKPWAQLEDA
+250 LAKPWDQLEDS
-261 DFRMLENAGYRHVS
+261 DFQMLEAAGYRHVS
-275 FLKQAVAE
+275 FLKKAVAE

-296 TTPEDLQTRV
+296 TTPEDLKARV
-306 LKLLMDPAAG
+306 LRLLEDPAAG

-330 NVTKDERHFRPLTAP
+330 NVTKDERHFRPLSVP
-345 TEDVIIVIGED
+345 TEDVIIVIGEA
-356 LRKDIVTSYFPGAV
+356 LRKDIVTGYFPGAV

>member
-1 MITIDLITG
+1 MIKIDLITG

-19 IEKYARWLVAKGE
+19 IERYARWLVAKGE

-70 EAHQRRFRTK
+70 VAHQRRFRTK

-114 DRWYEVGSVLAIVD
+114 DRWYEVGSVLTIVD
-128 ARLDPALSAA
+128 ARLDPGLSPA

-157 LPAAASTP
+157 LPVTASVPKDDETLP
-165 EAAETQP
+165 AE
-172 EANRTA
+172 
-178 GIDTDRRDDRRQGA
+178 DS
-192 MTAAVDDTEQS
+192 AAVDN
-203 ATTAAVVDIDQ
+203 IDQ
-214 HPTVAQNDTIRQTLA
+214 HPVRAQNDVIGQTLA
-229 ILNQVMEEL
+229 VLNQAMEEV

-250 LAKPWAQLEDA
+250 LAKPWDQLEDS
-261 DFRMLENAGYRHVS
+261 DFQMLEAAGYRHVS
-275 FLKQAVAE
+275 FLKKAVAE

-296 TTPEDLQTRV
+296 TTPEDLKARV
-306 LKLLMDPAAG
+306 LRLLADPAAG

-345 TEDVIIVIGED
+345 TEDVIIVIGEG
-356 LRKDIVTSYFPGAV
+356 LRKDIVAGYFPGAV

>member
-19 IEKYARWLVAKGE
+19 IERYAHWLVAKGE

-91 VLVEPSGIYDIDEFF
+91 VLVEPSGIYDVDEFF

-114 DRWYEVGSVLAIVD
+114 DRWYEVGSVLTIVD
-128 ARLDPALSAA
+128 AQLDPDLSPA

-143 ASEAANAGKIILSK
+143 ATEAAGAGKIILSK
-157 LPAAASTP
+157 LS
-165 EAAETQP
+165 E
-172 EANRTA
+172 
-178 GIDTDRRDDRRQGA
+178 DT
-192 MTAAVDDTEQS
+192 
-203 ATTAAVVDIDQ
+203 
-214 HPTVAQNDTIRQTLA
+214 QNDVIGQTLA
-229 ILNQVMEEL
+229 VLNQAMEEV

-261 DFRMLENAGYRHVS
+261 DFQMLEAAGYRHVS
-275 FLKQAVAE
+275 FLKKAVAE

-296 TTPEDLQTRV
+296 TTPEDLQARV
-306 LKLLMDPAAG
+306 LKLIADPAAG

-330 NVTKDERHFRPLTAP
+330 NVTKDERHFRPLSVP
-345 TEDVIIVIGED
+345 TEDVIIVIGEG
-356 LRKDIVTSYFPGAV
+356 LRKDIVAGYFPGAV